1 MQFAGALGGLHCCV
15 CACTAALVPAQLHST
30 RHPYSLAASSHT
42 LISSRSVFERAVAY
56 CASDPKATPL
66 WERYLAFEGQTGGP
80 ARVAALFARALQCPL
95 DGLDR
100 IEAG

>member
-1 MQFAGALGGLHCCV
+1 M
-15 CACTAALVPAQLHST
+15 
-30 RHPYSLAASSHT
+30 
-42 LISSRSVFERAVAY
+42 FERAVAY